1 MTRILRR
8 AGLPRLAECDP
19 LSVVHR
25 RENAALRGDGHADVG
40 VRILAGAVSA
50 GHTQV
55 PGLRPALHVLNGE
68 FARVSLA
75 SLLEQGQRVVG
86 RDEHHRLTGTEG
98 VQRPKDGAVADGVR
112 DGAGVQHRVG
122 VIVLG
127 AAASRA
133 DWAEGKGVALAN
145 E

>member
-1 MTRILRR
+1 MTVAQSHSRQCSHRWLPRFDAEGRDGLHTGQAGPGRCLGERPSGSRLRPCWSWVHNRGHGSARADVTRILRR

-75 SLLEQGQRVVG
+75 SLLEQG
-86 RDEHHRLTGTEG
+86 
-98 VQRPKDGAVADGVR
+98 
-112 DGAGVQHRVG
+112 
-122 VIVLG
+122 
-127 AAASRA
+127 
-133 DWAEGKGVALAN
+133 
-145 E
+145 